1 MKPLHLLHLSR
12 LSTKLAHCRS
22 CAQGQKIGNRYGSFR
37 SLVSSSSKNSIRD
50 NVDTYIKMPSP
61 REGDVNQ
68 STEIHENTR
77 GHTPVLVSEVLDTL
91 NPQNGQ
97 VSQYESD

>member
-22 CAQGQKIGNRYGSFR
+22 CAQGQQIGNRYGSFR
-37 SLVSSSSKNSIRD
+37 SLVSTSSNNSIRD
-50 NVDTYIKMPSP
+50 NVDIQIPSP

-68 STEIHENTR
+68 STEIHENTH